1 MGMGKKPQH
10 RKHAKTRKAGF
21 GHFGRLEIAILGTP
35 CSEIKKLAY
44 ELTGQLADFNIA
56 YVDADHKTEES
67 EMSEVLRQGAALQF
81 TDKIAFRRFDY
92 SKDLSR
98 YQKNALFN
106 QYDLVIVNGNHFEAD
121 HQIVVIDDRKPLD
134 KKLDRISSPLMA
146 IVDEENSELPE
157 MIKERFTD
165 CASWPIIPMKAK
177 GKIAG
182 LIRDF
187 ILLNTP
193 RLFGLVLAGGMSQ
206 RMGMDKGLIVYHG
219 RPQREYLY
227 EMVSKHTEKT
237 YMSCRQDQVS
247 DLKEHF
253 EVLPDTVEGLGPFGA
268 LFSAFREYPDAA
280 WLVAAC
286 DLPLLDHDVLSDL
299 SNRRNASKMAT
310 AFHNPETG
318 FPEPLITI
326 WEPKAYPVLLHFLS
340 LGYSCP
346 RKVLINSDI
355 EILQTSKPEALKNVN
370 SPTEYERMLQ
380 QIRNG

>member
-1 MGMGKKPQH
+1 MEKKPKH
-10 RKHAKTRKAGF
+10 HKHAKTRKARF

-35 CSEIKKLAY
+35 CSEIKKLAL
-44 ELTGQLADFNIA
+44 ELTGQLADFSIA

-67 EMSEVLRQGAALQF
+67 EMPEVLRRGAELQF

-92 SKDLSR
+92 TKDLSR

-106 QYDLVIVNGNHFEAD
+106 EFDLVIVNGNHFEAD
-121 HQIVVIDDRKPLD
+121 HQIVVIDERKPLD
-134 KKLDRISSPLMA
+134 NKLDRISSPLLA
-146 IVDEENSELPE
+146 IVEDENSELPE
-157 MIKERFTD
+157 MIKKRFTD
-165 CASWPIIPMKAK
+165 CVFWPVVPRKAVS
-177 GKIAG
+177 KIAG
-182 LIRDF
+182 LVRDL

-193 RLFGLVLAGGMSQ
+193 RLYGLVLAGGMSQ
-206 RMGMDKGLIVYHG
+206 RMGRDKGLIPYHG
-219 RPQREYLY
+219 RPQRDYLY
-227 EMVSKHTEKT
+227 EMVSKHTENT
-237 YMSCRQDQVS
+237 YMSCRPDQAGS
-247 DLKEHF
+247 MKDHF

-268 LFSAFREYPDAA
+268 LLSAFREYPDTA

-286 DLPLLDHDVLSDL
+286 DLPLLDHDTLSEL
-299 SNRRNASKMAT
+299 SNRRNPSKMAT

-355 EILQTSKPEALKNVN
+355 EMLHTPKPEVLKNVN
-370 SPTEYERMLQ
+370 SPEEYDRMLQ
-380 QIRNG
+380 QIRNE